1 MTEYAAFNLY
11 GAREFRW
18 YFLLYRYYVLLAQ
31 KSTEHNKVIHE
42 ILLFILEGFLKS
54 TVILVA
60 LYNTAHYQGRNFP
73 VIKWN
78 FSVFYLKL
86 ESNYK

>member
-1 MTEYAAFNLY
+1 MTECAAFNLY

-31 KSTEHNKVIHE
+31 KSTEHKVIHE

-60 LYNTAHYQGRNFP
+60 LYNTAHYQGRSFP

>member
-1 MTEYAAFNLY
+1 MTECAAFNLY

-31 KSTEHNKVIHE
+31 KSTEHKGIHE